1 MATAYNYLVV
11 LWCATP
17 GQRGP
22 YLGSDEQEIVLLVW
36 MVIDVETN
44 KVVSFQQSYVKADHT
59 EVPEEFC
66 SELGIK
72 EETIQNAEPLD
83 SVLQQIDNQV
93 RNELNSTEGATFC
106 ICTDGQLQLRQCL
119 LPQSANKNIELPEH
133 YYRFF
138 DLRKEF
144 KRFYTLAPPPGS
156 LKEMAEHLKLD
167 ITPYTQYATGD
178 VRAMGLIIQR
188 LISDG
193 HKFTAPEHIQTKFET
208 GTCDKHEAV
217 DNDHI
222 IKARGLPWQ
231 SSDKDVAKF
240 FKGLDIAKGG
250 VALCLNPQGRRNGE
264 ALVRFTCTEHRDL
277 ALQRHKHHLGH
288 RYIEV
293 YKATGEEFIK
303 IAAGSSSEASNFLA
317 RDNGHIIVR
326 MRGLPFTA
334 TAKDVLAFFGDDYP
348 VSGGEEGVLFVRYPD
363 GRSTGDA
370 FVLFSTEDHA
380 AAALKKHKENLGS
393 RYIELFRSTT
403 AEVQQVLSRYQQH
416 PLIPN
421 GPPAPTS
428 SVPML
433 PQQMITTGSVRDCI
447 RMRGLPFAATV
458 EDIMKFLGEFAH
470 YIRPHGVHMV
480 LNQQGRPSGDAF
492 IQMISAEKALQAAQ
506 QCHRKHMGERYIEVF
521 QCSGDEMNFVLMGGT
536 LNRGGISPPAGTIP
550 AQAQFPA
557 YPGAIPSPPAAS
569 VMGPIP
575 LAPRPTPA
583 PAAYYHPPLYYF
595 PSPPVS
601 PTSQAYYPPH
611 NGAVVRM
618 RGLPFTT
625 SVNDIVSFFQGYGV
639 PHQNVQ
645 LQYNQDGRPNGDALV
660 AFHSADLAVQVIQEK
675 NRQHLGS
682 RYVELYM
689 T

>member
-11 LWCATP
+11 LFASTP

-22 YLGSDEQEIVLLVW
+22 YLGSDECEVVFLVW

-44 KVVSFQQSYVKADHT
+44 KVVSVKQSFVKADHT
-59 EVPEEFC
+59 EVSEEYC

-72 EETIQNAEPLD
+72 EEAIKNAEPLE
-83 SVLQQIDNQV
+83 SVIQQLDTHI

-106 ICTDGQLQLRQCL
+106 FCIDGSLHLRQCL
-119 LPQSANKNIELPEH
+119 HPQCANKGIELPEH
-133 YYRFF
+133 YYQFF
-138 DLRKEF
+138 DIRKEF
-144 KRFYTLAPPPGS
+144 RRFYTLAPQVNS
-156 LKEMAEHLKLD
+156 LKEMADHLKID
-167 ITPYTQYATGD
+167 ITPNTRHATGD
-178 VRAMGLIIQR
+178 VRAIGLLVQR

-193 HKFTAPEHIQTKFET
+193 HKFTSPEIIQRKFET
-208 GTCDKHEAV
+208 GTCNKHEIV
-217 DNDHI
+217 DNDHV

-240 FKGLDIAKGG
+240 FKGLDIGKGG

-293 YKATGEEFIK
+293 YKATGEEFLK

-317 RDNGHIIVR
+317 KDNGHIIVR

-334 TAKDVLAFFGDDYP
+334 TAKDVLVFFGDECP
-348 VSGGEEGVLFVRYPD
+348 VSGAEEGVLFVRYPD

-370 FVLFSTEDHA
+370 FVLFSTEA
-380 AAALKKHKENLGS
+380 NATSALAKHKENLGS

-421 GPPAPTS
+421 GPPPTG
-428 SVPML
+428 SVPIL
-433 PQQMITTGSVRDCI
+433 PQQMITSGSVRDCI
-447 RMRGLPFAATV
+447 RMRGLPFSASV

-492 IQMISAEKALQAAQ
+492 IQMISAEKALHAAQ

-536 LNRGGISPPAGTIP
+536 LNRGGLSPPAGAIP
-550 AQAQFPA
+550 AQAQFTP
-557 YPGAIPSPPAAS
+557 YPGTIPSPPAAT
-569 VMGPIP
+569 VMAGTLPMP
-575 LAPRPTPA
+575 PRPPA
-583 PAAYYHPPLYYF
+583 PAYYAPPLYYF

-601 PTSQAYYPPH
+601 PTSQAYYQTP

-625 SVNDIVSFFQGYGV
+625 SVNDIVSFFQGYG
-639 PHQNVQ
+639 N
-645 LQYNQDGRPNGDALV
+645 
-660 AFHSADLAVQVIQEK
+660 
-675 NRQHLGS
+675 
-682 RYVELYM
+682 
-689 T
+689 